1 MACFVRDSFMVG
13 KFDGVKK
20 LAVELIADE
29 ESDLPAYDGWGDGE
43 LTLGSIALI
52 VKSGELCALSSDG
65 KWYRQSDGSEVTS

>member
-1 MACFVRDSFMVG
+1 MAYFVRDSFVVG

-20 LAVELIADE
+20 IAVELVADE
-29 ESDLPAYDGWGDGE
+29 ESDLPAYNEWTDGE
-43 LTLGSIALI
+43 LTLGSLALV